1 MSTESKY
8 SKKTS
13 LSYLLQIYVNFH
25 ILSKFRIFAQFEEK
39 VDFCLKKEFLV
50 LESALNLDNRAE
62 ICSDPSLAS
71 VCCLWPQALC
81 SGSCLPPSRHQQ
93 NTDQTIVTFRQSLTD
108 TCDLLYKVLESV
120 KGLIGFSSFTLLHLP
135 FGNIS
140 HFPKEPALWT
150 TRSLG
155 SLDIKTTGKSGFPIL
170 NKQKLHSQEVFDFSS
185 SSMSSSARAN
195 KIKSSGKFQKWFCMP
210 ASRACLSLG

>member
-25 ILSKFRIFAQFEEK
+25 ILSKFRFFTQFEEK
-39 VDFCLKKEFLV
+39 VDFCFKKEFLV
-50 LESALNLDNRAE
+50 LESALNLDSWAE
-62 ICSDPSLAS
+62 ICSDPSWAS

-93 NTDQTIVTFRQSLTD
+93 NPDQTIVTFRQSLTE

-140 HFPKEPALWT
+140 HFPKKPALWT
-150 TRSLG
+150 TRSLS
-155 SLDIKTTGKSGFPIL
+155 SLDI
-170 NKQKLHSQEVFDFSS
+170 
-185 SSMSSSARAN
+185 
-195 KIKSSGKFQKWFCMP
+195 
-210 ASRACLSLG
+210 